1 MRNLL
6 IYTLSVVVGLLS
18 MGGREI
24 NISEKN
30 DVVSFTENIIGILQ
44 GKRSLTEEQVRFL
57 CPETMQD
64 TRSFFIEL
72 NRSSALIKH
81 LAEAVESSAL
91 DADSKKL
98 FRERISA
105 ESKDM
110 AWNEIL
116 LNRLALPRLLP
127 ASASNLSKISEPDFL
142 RISGRIEKFVEAYHQ
157 ELVSGKNLE
166 KLFSLQRKYYPLL
179 IEIIEKE
186 VVVSNDRRMDL
197 YFDFFEKVF
206 VRGHKIQALERSM
219 PKEIRDELI
228 RTARPFFRE
237 LRKIDSPL
245 KDYIYLRFYEKIR
258 EETL

>member
-1 MRNLL
+1 MNFLVKIAL
-6 IYTLSVVVGLLS
+6 MCAVCFAVPVSALAGT
-18 MGGREI
+18 RENRAI
-24 NISEKN
+24 EKVN
-30 DVVSFTENIIGILQ
+30 AIIARIEAGMP
-44 GKRSLTEEQVRFL
+44 LTAEQIRFL

-91 DADSKKL
+91 DEDSKKL

-127 ASASNLSKISEPDFL
+127 SSASNLSKISEPDFL

-157 ELVSGKNLE
+157 ELESGKNLE